1 MERLDVESLGVKSI
15 GAEREVKN
23 RRQVERRPWTGGK
36 ESIDRW
42 TGSHRHIE
50 REP

>member
-1 MERLDVESLGVKSI
+1 MERLDVESLDVKSI

-36 ESIDRW
+36 ESLDRW